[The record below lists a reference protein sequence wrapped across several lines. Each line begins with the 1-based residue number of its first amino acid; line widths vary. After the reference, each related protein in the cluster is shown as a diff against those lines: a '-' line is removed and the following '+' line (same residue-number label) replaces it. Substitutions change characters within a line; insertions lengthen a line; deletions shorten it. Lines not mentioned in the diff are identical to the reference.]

1 MDENNKKKILKILY
15 NAKKENPEN
24 PVVSTKD
31 LEEKLNMEDAELE
44 SYIRDLKYR
53 GYIEYGGSETFE
65 GQTLCLL
72 LKEKKM
78 SNNQTFILLIN
89 NPTLRD

>member
-1 MDENNKKKILKILY
+1 MDENNKKKILKILS

-24 PVVSTKD
+24 PSVTTDD

-53 GYIEYGGSETFE
+53 GYINYDGPETFE
-65 GQTLCLL
+65 GQDIKITP
-72 LKEKKM
+72 KGEKNVWKM
-78 SNNQTFILLIN
+78 NF
-89 NPTLRD
+89 D

>member
-1 MDENNKKKILKILY
+1 MDENNKKKILKMLY
-15 NAKKENPEN
+15 DAKKENPEN

-53 GYIEYGGSETFE
+53 GYINYDGPETFE
-65 GQTLCLL
+65 GQDIKITP
-72 LKEKKM
+72 KGEK
-78 SNNQTFILLIN
+78 NV
-89 NPTLRD
+89 

>member
-15 NAKKENPEN
+15 NAKKANPEN

-31 LEEKLNMEDAELE
+31 LEEKLNMEDAELK
-44 SYIRDLKYR
+44 SYIRDLKWR

-65 GQTLCLL
+65 GQDIMLTP
-72 LKEKKM
+72 KGEK
-78 SNNQTFILLIN
+78 NV
-89 NPTLRD
+89 